1 MNSEK
6 IKKIVLAAMFAALTC
21 VATMIIQIPS
31 PMNGYI
37 NMGDCI
43 ILLSAWL
50 LGPAYSMAAAGI
62 GSALAD
68 ILTGYVHYA
77 PGTLVIKALVAFTAC
92 MVVKMLDSHIKTKF
106 FARTV
111 AGIFAEA
118 VMVIGYFGYA
128 SLLLGKGLAAAS
140 SIPGNIIQGA
150 AGVAASVLIYE
161 ALAKAVNIKKI
172 AK

>member
-1 MNSEK
+1 MNTEK
-6 IKKIVLAAMFAALTC
+6 IKKIVFAAMFAALTC

-50 LGPAYSMAAAGI
+50 LGPLYSMAVAGI

-68 ILTGYVHYA
+68 ILTGYLHYA
-77 PGTLVIKALVAFTAC
+77 PGTLVIKALVALVAC
-92 MVVKMLDSHIKTKF
+92 TVAKLLDSHVKTKL

-111 AGIFAEA
+111 AGICAEII
-118 VMVIGYFGYA
+118 MVIGYFGYA

-140 SIPGNIIQGA
+140 SIPGNVIQGA

-161 ALAKAVNIKKI
+161 ALAKTVNIKKL

>member
-1 MNSEK
+1 MNTEK
-6 IKKIVLAAMFAALTC
+6 IKKIVFAAMFAALTC

-50 LGPAYSMAAAGI
+50 LGPIYSMAAAGI

-68 ILTGYVHYA
+68 ILTGYLHYA
-77 PGTLVIKALVAFTAC
+77 PGTLVIKALVALVAC
-92 MVVKMLDSHIKTKF
+92 AVAKALDSRIKTKF

-111 AGIFAEA
+111 SGICAEII
-118 VMVIGYFGYA
+118 MVIGYFGYA

-140 SIPGNIIQGA
+140 SIPGNVIQGA

-161 ALAKAVNIKKI
+161 ALAKTVNIKKL